1 MRKIAYSL
9 LAGLLVMSAAAPAF
23 ADPPGGR
30 HDRDNREW
38 RRHDDRRDDRRDH
51 RRDDRRDDHRDWRDD
66 RRDDWRDDWR
76 DDRRDQR
83 YAYRDG
89 YRDGYRADQRNDWR
103 YAWPRGHYDYAPR
116 WHRGGYIPRHSHY
129 VVIDDYHRYRL
140 PAPRHGH
147 HYVDVDGE
155 ILLVAAATGLIVWAL
170 TN

>member
-30 HDRDNREW
+30 HNRDNREW
-38 RRHDDRRDDRRDH
+38 SRHDDRRDH
-51 RRDDRRDDHRDWRDD
+51 RRDDRRDDRRDWRDD
-66 RRDDWRDDWR
+66 RRDDRRDWRDDRW

-83 YAYRDG
+83 HAYRDG

-103 YAWPRGHYDYAPR
+103 HAWPRGRYDYAPR
-116 WHRGGYIPRHSHY
+116 WHRGGYIPRYSHY